1 MKNKA
6 TALMMIALC
15 GLLCA
20 CNFQK
25 GGKSETSSQPGG
37 DSSGGESQSQS
48 SEPSGDVVS
57 GSPYATLNGRKA
69 KKIYETLTTSNIA
82 SLNYLQTSAAQNAR
96 YFTNFIDGL
105 LTHSEF
111 GTLEL
116 DLAESASHNEDY
128 TEFTFKV
135 RQDENLVWVNYEGKP
150 YVYDRE
156 TQYIKAEDFVAGAK
170 IVCTM
175 SNGADTYYLLTDF
188 IEGALEYYLYTQIQ
202 YGKAQGMT
210 EFTRLR
216 TDAQMANWINK
227 QIKSDHDNVY
237 HAGGYDEHP
246 IEADDIPNIASGA
259 RFGVVAEDG
268 YVTYILMQPAMY
280 FPTLLTY
287 SCYLPVNEHFYEM
300 KGSSFGTSARDSILY
315 NGPFYLEQLDET
327 NIILAKNQVY
337 AARKDI
343 HNYNKVHV
351 DKIKYNLVKTDIDSS
366 YVRNQFEN
374 GNIDGFS
381 LSPNDSE
388 GWAKYVLG
396 PNEDGTLENPY
407 DGLVNARL
415 LDTIGYAYG
424 SNIVLERSK
433 DSNSLTTYSSLGSKD
448 EIKNTE
454 KALRLLDVRKALM
467 GSFDYPEY
475 FQRYAEGDK
484 DSVLARQ
491 MLVHT
496 YVPRNFVYDN
506 NGNEYTQTYYAK
518 ALSEKRGISLEQAQE
533 YLTPGTWEH
542 RQNDQS
548 TVNGLVAKALAS
560 IEAYNNSE
568 LATTYGAISL
578 PIQIEYFSMWHD
590 QTTKTYD
597 TLMIDAM
604 NRRLNGIDRVEA
616 NYANCNYFRV
626 VPTDLVTDAN
636 YSKADGQATG
646 AAAFDFSAHMWG
658 WGADYGDPLT
668 YLNTYTKKGDWGSIF
683 HFINEDYIP
692 NITVDNGVVSESDL
706 LAAYTD
712 MVKTGQQEYQNLTKR
727 YTAFAAAEVELI
739 EGLAIYMP
747 QTNDGQGWSLSIS
760 KAAGYEC
767 PTSNYG
773 LSNDRLTGLWVLTEP
788 LNRQERA
795 EIREQFE
802 AKKAEYTST
811 HPSYNI
817 YGE

>member
-15 GLLCA
+15 GVLCA
-20 CNFQK
+20 CTPGK
-25 GGKSETSSQPGG
+25 GKQGS
-37 DSSGGESQSQS
+37 SSGVD
-48 SEPSGDVVS
+48 GDVVS
-57 GSPYATLNGRKA
+57 GSPYTLLNGRKV

-105 LTHSEF
+105 LTHSDF

-128 TEFTFKV
+128 TEFSFKV

-150 YVYDRE
+150 YVYDGE
-156 TQYIKAEDFVAGAK
+156 TQYVKAEDFVQGAK

-188 IEGALEYYLYTQIQ
+188 LEGALEYYLYTQIE
-202 YGKAQGMT
+202 YGKIQGMS
-210 EFTRLR
+210 EFTKLN
-216 TDAQMANWINK
+216 TKAKMANWINK
-227 QIKSDHDNVY
+227 MIKNEHDNVY
-237 HAGGYDEHP
+237 HAGHYDEYP
-246 IEADDIPNIASGA
+246 LEEDDIDRIASGE
-259 RFGVVAEDG
+259 RFGVSAKDG
-268 YVTYILMQPAMY
+268 VVTYRLMSPAMY

-287 SCYLPVNEHFYEM
+287 SCYLPVNSHFYEM
-300 KGSSFGTSARDSILY
+300 KGSSFGTAARDSILY
-315 NGPFYLEQLDET
+315 NGPFYIEQLDET

-343 HNYNKVHV
+343 HGYNKVHV
-351 DKIKYNLVKTDIDSS
+351 DKIKYNIVKTDIDAS
-366 YVRNQFEN
+366 YTRTQFEA

-388 GWAKYVLG
+388 GWAKYVIG
-396 PNEDGTLENPY
+396 PNDDGTLENPY
-407 DGLVNARL
+407 DGLVNSRL

-424 SNIVLERSK
+424 SNIVLERTK
-433 DSNSLTTYSSLGSKD
+433 NSNSKTSYSSLGSAT
-448 EIKNTE
+448 EIANTE
-454 KALRLLDVRKALM
+454 RALRLVDVRKALM
-467 GSFDYPEY
+467 ASFDYPEY

-484 DSVLARQ
+484 DSILARQ

-518 ALSEKRGISLEQAQE
+518 ALSEKRGITLEQAQE
-533 YLTPGTWEH
+533 VLTPGTWEH
-542 RQNDQS
+542 RQQEQS
-548 TVNGLVAKALAS
+548 AVTALVEKAQAS
-560 IEAYNNSE
+560 IAAYNASD
-568 LATTYGAISL
+568 LATTYGTISY

-604 NRRLNGIDRVEA
+604 NRRLNGINKVEA
-616 NYANCNYFRV
+616 NYANCSIFKV

-636 YSKADGQATG
+636 YSKADGQQTG

-683 HFINEDYIP
+683 NFINLDYIP
-692 NITVDNGVVSESDL
+692 NITVNGDVVAEEDL
-706 LAAYTD
+706 LANYTA
-712 MVKTGQQEYQNLTKR
+712 MVKTGQQEYQNLAKR

-788 LNRQERA
+788 LTREERKSIRDEQERA
-795 EIREQFE
+795 KI
-802 AKKAEYTST
+802 EYTST